1 MIAGMREDTA
11 TGAREESSAAGRPG
25 DTRHA
30 TMGKKRA
37 GRWVNR
43 RRHCAG
49 NEEHY
54 PLARYRPLGSEWAT
68 WKRAGCFSSVF
79 RVVTPTEGGSAARAN
94 RRKETILLLDSM
106 GTF

>member
-49 NEEHY
+49 NVEHY

-68 WKRAGCFSSVF
+68 WKRVGSSA
-79 RVVTPTEGGSAARAN
+79 EGGSAARAN

>member
-68 WKRAGCFSSVF
+68 WKRVGSSA
-79 RVVTPTEGGSAARAN
+79 EGGSAARAN

-106 GTF
+106 GTWGLD